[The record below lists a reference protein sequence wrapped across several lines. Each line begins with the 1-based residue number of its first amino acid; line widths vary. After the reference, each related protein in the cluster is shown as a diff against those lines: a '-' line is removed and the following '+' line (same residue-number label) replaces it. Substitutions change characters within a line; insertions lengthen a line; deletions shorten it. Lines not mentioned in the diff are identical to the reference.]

1 LVTRSRLRQRRPDH
15 RNRQR
20 RAGHDAQRRPGQGIN
35 PLGTEVML
43 IEASDKRTNILQ
55 VPAKPALRLAHD
67 TLIRQHFNML

>member
-1 LVTRSRLRQRRPDH
+1 LVTRSRLRQRPSH

-35 PLGTEVML
+35 PLGMKVML
-43 IEASDKRTNILQ
+43 IEAFDKRTDILQ
-55 VPAKPALRLAHD
+55 APAKPTLRLAHN